1 MIKTHN
7 LIALI
12 LIDFISWRRLYTCN
26 MNDQLNPQK
35 KTRVFA
41 LLEILCIV
49 LLAIVPL
56 FMTFPYRVNI
66 FLSWEG
72 AYRMSQGQIPYKDF
86 GMPLGYM
93 YWVIPAVFFKIFGTQ
108 LITLVKAQVFIN
120 ILSGFTFR
128 SILKSLDVHPGV
140 RLLSVVL
147 YCISFS
153 FFNFWPW
160 YNHTVIVYEMI
171 GLAFLMFYIFR
182 NKKWI
187 WLCLSAFF
195 IFCSFFT
202 KQDSGG
208 LALLLALVLLVYYCF
223 YEKQWRP
230 LVIFITSYVIVALAI
245 ILTITRYNFGYWFNH
260 GQPPHTSR
268 FSAFDI
274 IDDFFSYSQW
284 IKFYLLIIAFLT
296 IAYFKSWKS
305 FFTDKKAAIFL
316 LLTLGILAEASILQ
330 VTSYTPPDNNIFFHS
345 FAFAFILS
353 FLIIFLKIDLM
364 RLRPLMLG
372 LVTML
377 LWWSGVFWK
386 YIQRIAER
394 TLSTRNVSASTTENL
409 ITKDTYVIKPE
420 TSEIPMSEW
429 TFSGLK
435 SFQKIYMPKPTA
447 DGIKRLLESD
457 LVRGN
462 KNLKILNMT
471 ELTPLAV
478 EMPYKMETGP
488 EIPLWFHL
496 GVSMFNKHAV
506 SYEKKIIQ
514 KQYDLVLFE
523 YIPSL
528 NNFYPFRVRD
538 TLRNHYTLVD
548 SFMAPRRGD
557 TQGII
562 EVYRK

>member
-7 LIALI
+7 LLALN
-12 LIDFISWRRLYTCN
+12 LIDFISWRPVYTST
-26 MNDQLNPQK
+26 MNDQLKLQK
-35 KTRVFA
+35 RIRIFA

-49 LLAIVPL
+49 LLALVPL
-56 FMTFPYRVNI
+56 FLTFPYRVNI

-93 YWVIPAVFFKIFGTQ
+93 YWVIPAVFFKIFGAQ

-120 ILSGFTFR
+120 ILSGFAFR

-171 GLAFLMFYIFR
+171 GLAFLLFFIFKNR
-182 NKKWI
+182 KWI
-187 WLCLSAFF
+187 WLSLSAFF

-208 LALLLALVLLVYYCF
+208 LAFLLAFVLLLYHCF
-223 YEKQWRP
+223 QEKKWKP
-230 LVIFITSYVIVALAI
+230 LVIFVGSYFIVAIAI
-245 ILTITRYNFGYWFNH
+245 ILPLKQYNFGYWFNH
-260 GQPPHTSR
+260 GQPPHTAR

-274 IDDFFSYSQW
+274 IDVFFTYSQW
-284 IKFYLLIIAFLT
+284 IKFYLFVIAFLA

-305 FFTDKKAAIFL
+305 FFSDKKAAIFL

-345 FAFAFILS
+345 FAFAFIIS
-353 FLIIFLKIDLM
+353 FLVLFLKIDLM
-364 RLRPLMLG
+364 HLKSLLLG
-372 LVTML
+372 AVMML

-386 YIQRIAER
+386 YVQRVAQR
-394 TLSTRNVSASTTENL
+394 TLASKTATANTTENL
-409 ITKDTYVIKPE
+409 ITRETYVIKPPTNE
-420 TSEIPMSEW
+420 VPESEW

-435 SFQKIYMPKPTA
+435 SFHKIYMPRPTVE
-447 DGIKRLLESD
+447 GIKRLLQND
-457 LVRGN
+457 LV
-462 KNLKILNMT
+462 KNNQNLNVLNMT

-478 EMPYKMETGP
+478 EMPYKLETGP
-488 EIPLWFHL
+488 ETPLWYHL
-496 GVSMFNKHAV
+496 GVSMFNKDAAN
-506 SYEKKIIQ
+506 YEKKILQ
-514 KQYDLVLFE
+514 KHYDLVLFE

-538 TLRNHYTLVD
+538 TLRNHYTLID
-548 SFMAPRRGD
+548 SFTAPRRGD

>member
-1 MIKTHN
+1 
-7 LIALI
+7 
-12 LIDFISWRRLYTCN
+12 
-26 MNDQLNPQK
+26 MNNPLKYQRK
-35 KTRVFA
+35 IRVFA
-41 LLEILCIV
+41 WLEIACIV

-56 FMTFPYRVNI
+56 FLTFPYRVNI

-93 YWVIPAVFFKIFGTQ
+93 YWVIPAIFFKIFGTQ

-120 ILSGFTFR
+120 ILSGFAFR
-128 SILKSLDVHPGV
+128 SILKSLDVNPGV
-140 RLLSVVL
+140 RLLSVLL

-171 GLAFLMFYIFR
+171 GLSFLMFYIFR
-182 NKKWI
+182 SKKWI
-187 WLCLSAFF
+187 WLSLSAFF

-208 LALLLALVLLVYYCF
+208 LAFLLAFVLLAYNCY

-230 LVIFITSYVIVALAI
+230 LALFVASYVIVALAI
-245 ILTITRYNFGYWFNH
+245 ILPLRQYNFDYWFNH
-260 GQPPHTSR
+260 GQPPHSSR

-284 IKFYLLIIAFLT
+284 IKFYLLIIAFLV
-296 IAYFKSWKS
+296 IAYFKNWKS
-305 FFTDKKAAIFL
+305 FLSDKKAAIFL

-345 FAFAFILS
+345 FAFAFVISYLIL
-353 FLIIFLKIDLM
+353 FLKIDLS
-364 RLRPLMLG
+364 RLKPLLLG
-372 LVTML
+372 VATLL

-394 TLSTRNVSASTTENL
+394 TLVNKTTPASSSENL
-409 ITKDTYVIKPE
+409 ITKDTYVIKPPTNE
-420 TSEIPMSEW
+420 VPMSEW
-429 TFSGLK
+429 TFTGLK
-435 SFQKIYMPKPTA
+435 SFHKIYMPKPTVE
-447 DGIKRLLESD
+447 GIKRLLANDS
-457 LVRGN
+457 VRN
-462 KNLKILNMT
+462 NPNLRVLNMT

-478 EMPYKMETGP
+478 EIPYILETGP
-488 EIPLWFHL
+488 EIPLWYHL
-496 GVSMFNKHAV
+496 GVAMFNKHAAN
-506 SYEKKIIQ
+506 YEKRIVQ

-538 TLRNHYTLVD
+538 TLQNHYRLVD

-557 TQGII
+557 TQGMI
-562 EVYRK
+562 EVYRR